1 MKRCPRINVA
11 GVNECCEPAKTH
23 IRQSIRKRGG
33 GGWPPRDCAGGPGRP
48 GQFDKA
54 QAGTEA
60 KARSLATKPPMEA
73 NAPAIAQTLAPD
85 SCPDCM
91 PEHIARTSPRT
102 HRHLQGTATER
113 PWHRGI
119 FRAQIRAGEVL
130 EAKCGEEVCVG
141 AGDWGFL
148 IASGIV
154 V

>member
-1 MKRCPRINVA
+1 M
-11 GVNECCEPAKTH
+11 
-23 IRQSIRKRGG
+23 
-33 GGWPPRDCAGGPGRP
+33 GGWPPLDCAGGPGRP

-54 QAGTEA
+54 QAGSEA
-60 KARSLATKPPMEA
+60 KAGSLATKPPMEA

-91 PEHIARTSPRT
+91 PEDIARTSPRT

-119 FRAQIRAGEVL
+119 FVL
-130 EAKCGEEVCVG
+130 KFELGRCWKQRVVRRYVVG
-141 AGDWGFL
+141 AGDWGLL